1 MSEEESLSTPP
12 PGVPKRR
19 GKSKKK
25 HTVATVLIA
34 ATLVLG
40 LVTGLSVVFAY
51 RHFNGNLD
59 VSDGFNQVDDRPEE
73 YGPKQALSILIM
85 ASDTRE
91 GEGNDI
97 DGETGAA
104 GSDTTILL
112 HIAADRSRAYG
123 ISIPRDSLVNRPDCG
138 PDNEIPGGENQM
150 WNKAFSV
157 GQEACTVEQFEQST
171 GVRVDDFVVFDFNG
185 FKGMVDAVGGVPIC
199 LPYEIDDSK
208 HGIYLAAGEREAM
221 GEEALDYVRVRAV
234 GSGSDIDR
242 ITRQQTFIASLVNK
256 VVSAGTLTRPD
267 RVVRFLNAATKSLT
281 VSPGLKDLSKLGGLG
296 VSLNGVGLSE
306 VEFITVPFEYPQEP
320 EFRGRVRWT
329 PEAEDLWDRIAR
341 DKPLSKSLSEKS
353 IRADKAPGSKKE
365 KPSPS
370 ASPDGTDGGDGAD
383 SADDE
388 PTQAEIDAARSK
400 ALCA

>member
-1 MSEEESLSTPP
+1 MSEEEPLSPRA

-25 HTVATVLIA
+25 HTVATVLM
-34 ATLVLG
+34 ATLLVLG
-40 LVTGLSVVFAY
+40 LVTGLSVVFVY
-51 RHFNGNLD
+51 RHLNGNLNI
-59 VSDGFNQVDDRPEE
+59 SDGFNQVDDRPEE
-73 YGPKQALSILIM
+73 YGPKQAISILIM
-85 ASDTRE
+85 ASDTRD
-91 GEGNDI
+91 GEGNKI

-123 ISIPRDSLVNRPDCG
+123 VSIPRDSLVTRPDCG

-150 WNKAFSV
+150 WNKAYSV

-171 GVRVDDFVVFDFNG
+171 GVRVDDFVVLDFNG

-199 LPYEIDDSK
+199 LPYEIDDSE
-208 HGIYLAAGEREAM
+208 HGIYLAAGEREIM

-242 ITRQQTFIASLVNK
+242 ISRQQTFIASLVNK

-267 RVVRFLNAATKSLT
+267 RVVKFLNAATKSLT
-281 VSPGLKDLSKLGGLG
+281 VSPGLKDIPKLGGLG
-296 VSLNGVGLSE
+296 ASLNGVGLNK

-329 PEAEDLWDRIAR
+329 AEADDLWSRIAR

-353 IRADKAPGSKKE
+353 IRADEAPGSKKE

-370 ASPDGTDGGDGAD
+370 ASPSGPEAD
-383 SADDE
+383 EE
-388 PTQAEIDAARSK
+388 PTQAEIEAARGK